1 MKEKSYR
8 VDWEVIEEIVVLYKS
23 QGGWAKELNLISWN
37 GDDPKFDVRW
47 WNPDKTR
54 VGKGFTF
61 TKEELKILYDTL
73 PEALLI

>member
-8 VDWEVIEEIVVLYKS
+8 VDWEVIEEIVVLYRS

-37 GDDPKFDVRW
+37 GEDPKFDVRW

-61 TKEELKILYDTL
+61 TKEELKTLYETL
-73 PEALLI
+73 PAALHI

>member
-37 GDDPKFDVRW
+37 GDNPKFDVRW

-73 PEALLI
+73 PEALHI

>member
-1 MKEKSYR
+1 MKENRYR
-8 VDWEVIEEIVVLYKS
+8 VDWEVIEEIVVLHRS

-37 GDDPKFDVRW
+37 GDNPKFDVRW

-73 PEALLI
+73 PEALHI

>member
-8 VDWEVIEEIVVLYKS
+8 VDWEVIEEIVVLYRS

-37 GDDPKFDVRW
+37 GDNPKFDVRW

-73 PEALLI
+73 PEALHI

>member
-73 PEALLI
+73 PEALHI

>member
-8 VDWEVIEEIVVLYKS
+8 VDWEVIKEIVVLHRS

-73 PEALLI
+73 PEALHI

>member
-23 QGGWAKELNLISWN
+23 QGGWTKELNLISWN

-61 TKEELKILYDTL
+61 TKEELKILYDNL
-73 PEALLI
+73 PEALHI

>member
-23 QGGWAKELNLISWN
+23 QGGWTKELNLISWN
-37 GDDPKFDVRW
+37 GEDPKFDVRW

-73 PEALLI
+73 PEALHI